1 MSPRCYN
8 SPNQKK
14 KPKCKV
20 SDDGCNT
27 CKEALVAYLKAK
39 ETARMRRK
47 KKNRESAARSRK
59 RRKEKSAKIVEEH
72 AALIQRKKNQESY
85 LNQLAQDKIQ
95 LWQLIKKKIHER
107 NSRREVVA
115 HELAKELVKCPKDS
129 LNHLQNE
136 IAASINSGT
145 PFNSTH

>member
-1 MSPRCYN
+1 M
-8 SPNQKK
+8 
-14 KPKCKV
+14 